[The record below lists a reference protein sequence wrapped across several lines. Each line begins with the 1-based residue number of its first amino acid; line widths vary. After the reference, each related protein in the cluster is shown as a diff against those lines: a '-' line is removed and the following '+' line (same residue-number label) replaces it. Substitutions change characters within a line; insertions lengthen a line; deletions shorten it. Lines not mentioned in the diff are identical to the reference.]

1 MQMTDGD
8 GGIEETDGGGV
19 EETDGGESI
28 IFYHYNKYMF
38 NGNFALDGRGTS
50 SSSPYFSSTQSS
62 TLKAAAARPSV
73 VARAKGGGGSTVH
86 NGGDGVT
93 GNGGEGAMGNRGEG
107 FEESGVYKRQIIT
120 STTTTVGLMNDCVN
134 CQLSLSLSVVMYSVI
149 KLLTFLRKYILLL
162 HDVLSIYYRVH
173 LSLLLSYH
181 CCHRLEVYHRQCLQS
196 VQFIESKPV

>member
-86 NGGDGVT
+86 NGGEGAT
-93 GNGGEGAMGNRGEG
+93 GNGGEGI
-107 FEESGVYKRQIIT
+107 EESGVYEKRP
-120 STTTTVGLMNDCVN
+120 TTTTVGLMNDCVTVRSF
-134 CQLSLSLSVVMYSVI
+134 SLC
-149 KLLTFLRKYILLL
+149 
-162 HDVLSIYYRVH
+162 YYA
-173 LSLLLSYH
+173 LCH
-181 CCHRLEVYHRQCLQS
+181 C
-196 VQFIESKPV
+196 K